1 MIKCIG
7 SYNIDNEGVSWSGN
21 TRYTI
26 VIFSRFDE
34 NEKEIERKCLYFCCT
49 VPDYKTEKQITEFL
63 KDKKNN
69 QRINKVSF
77 VYKWERRYIEQ
88 III

>member
-1 MIKCIG
+1 MINGGIKTMIKHIG
-7 SYNIDNEGVSWSGN
+7 SYNIDNECEAWNGN

-34 NEKEIERKCLYFCCT
+34 NEKEIERKCLYFCCN
-49 VPDYKTEKQITEFL
+49 VPDFKTEEQITEFL

-69 QRINKVSF
+69 QRINTVN
-77 VYKWERRYIEQ
+77 VMYH
-88 III
+88 

>member
-1 MIKCIG
+1 MIKYIG
-7 SYNIDNEGVSWSGN
+7 SYNIDNEGKIWNGN
-21 TRYTI
+21 TRYTM

-49 VPDYKTEKQITEFL
+49 VPDFKTEKQITEFL
-63 KDKKNN
+63 KGKKNN
-69 QRINKVSF
+69 QRINKVNF
-77 VYKWERRYIEQ
+77 VYKWERKYIEQ

>member
-21 TRYTI
+21 TRYTM

-34 NEKEIERKCLYFCCT
+34 AEKEIERKCLYFRCE
-49 VPDYKTEKQITEFL
+49 VPDFKTEEQITEFL
-63 KDKKNN
+63 KGKKNN
-69 QRINKVSF
+69 QRINTVN
-77 VYKWERRYIEQ
+77 VMYH
-88 III
+88 

>member
-1 MIKCIG
+1 MTKYIG
-7 SYNIDNEGVSWSGN
+7 SYNIDNEGKIWNGN
-21 TRYTI
+21 TRYTM

-49 VPDYKTEKQITEFL
+49 VPDFKTEKQITEFL
-63 KDKKNN
+63 KGKKNN

-77 VYKWERRYIEQ
+77 VYKWERKYIEQ

>member
-1 MIKCIG
+1 MVKYIG
-7 SYNIDNEGVSWSGN
+7 SYNIDNEGKIWNGN
-21 TRYTI
+21 TRYTM

-34 NEKEIERKCLYFCCT
+34 NEKEIERKCLYFSCT
-49 VPDYKTEKQITEFL
+49 VPDFKTEKQITEFL

-77 VYKWERRYIEQ
+77 VYKWERKYIEQ

>member
-1 MIKCIG
+1 MIKYIG
-7 SYNIDNEGVSWSGN
+7 SYNIDNEGKIWNGN
-21 TRYTI
+21 TCYTM

-49 VPDYKTEKQITEFL
+49 VPDFKTEKQITEFL
-63 KDKKNN
+63 KGKKNN

-77 VYKWERRYIEQ
+77 VYKWERKYIEQ